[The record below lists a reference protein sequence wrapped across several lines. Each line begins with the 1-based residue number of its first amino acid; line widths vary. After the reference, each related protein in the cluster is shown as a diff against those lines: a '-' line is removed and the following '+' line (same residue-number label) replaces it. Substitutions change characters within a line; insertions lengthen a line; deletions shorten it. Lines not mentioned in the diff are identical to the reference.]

1 MAQSTALIPDRP
13 EILEALDREFSR
25 RSLASLGSGAL
36 GDVPFRALS
45 AALYEPLAEFLRRP
59 GKEFRGEL
67 VTFGF
72 RLAGRTDAPPP
83 ELALAVEVLHA
94 GSLVVDDIEDASTER
109 RGAPA
114 LHRLFGVPAALNAGN
129 WLYFWPFELLSRAG
143 LPDGA
148 RLAAFDRFGKT
159 LRECHYGQALD
170 LSTKLPDLARA
181 EVLPLVQ
188 AVTELKTG
196 SLVAFAVALGA
207 VASGAPDRIVRAAER
222 LGRDLGSGLQML
234 DDLSGITSDPRR
246 HKGREDLL
254 NGTPTWPWAWL
265 SAELGETEWE
275 ELVALE
281 RAVRGGESPEP
292 LLDRLRSRLAP
303 TGKARVRE
311 FLSEAVARLAADVPN
326 RAVLSVLRRQI
337 ERLEKSHA

>member
-13 EILEALDREFSR
+13 EVLNALDDEFSR

-36 GDVPFRALS
+36 ADVPFRTLS

-72 RLAGRTDAPPP
+72 RLGGRTDAPPP

-94 GSLVVDDIEDASTER
+94 GSLVVDDIEDDSTER
-109 RGAPA
+109 RGDLA

-143 LPDGA
+143 LPDA
-148 RLAAFDRFGKT
+148 VRLDVLDRFGKT

-170 LSTKLPDLARA
+170 LSTELSGLAQA
-181 EVLPLVQ
+181 EVLPVVR
-188 AVTELKTG
+188 AVTELKSG
-196 SLVAFAVALGA
+196 SLVAFAIALGA
-207 VASGAPDRIVRAAER
+207 VASGAPERIVRAAER
-222 LGRDLGSGLQML
+222 LGRELGTGLQML
-234 DDLSGITSDPRR
+234 DDLSGITSDRRR

-265 SAELGETEWE
+265 STELGEAEWE

-281 RAVRGGESPEP
+281 RGVRAGESPEA
-292 LLDRLRSRLAP
+292 LLDRLRALVLPIGRERVHGFLA
-303 TGKARVRE
+303 E
-311 FLSEAVARLAADVPN
+311 CVARLATDVPN

-337 ERLEKSHA
+337 ERLEKSYA